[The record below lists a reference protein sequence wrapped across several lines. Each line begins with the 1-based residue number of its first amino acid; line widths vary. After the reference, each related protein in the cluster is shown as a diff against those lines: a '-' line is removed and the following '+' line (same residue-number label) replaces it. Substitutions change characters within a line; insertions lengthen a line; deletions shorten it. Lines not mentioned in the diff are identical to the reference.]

1 MNGWDKK
8 GRKLM
13 QCQNCGYDND
23 EDALFCEKCGSN
35 LKQQSFGRF
44 NQTKSEK
51 EGMRT
56 STKVLIVVCIVL
68 VVALGITAGALFLN
82 KGTSNNNPVSV
93 NQSSEQVTA
102 TADWHQLTSFSG
114 SGDDFRTFQTKGQR
128 FKVVMSATP
137 QLNYNTNFMN
147 VDISGNGQILAS
159 GNLNWNSTDALT
171 TKEKTI
177 EVTGSPGTY
186 TSHVTTKDLQSWTVT
201 IYDYY

>member
-1 MNGWDKK
+1 
-8 GRKLM
+8 M
-13 QCQNCGYDND
+13 QCQNCGYYND
-23 EDALFCEKCGSN
+23 KDALFCENCGAN

-44 NQTKSEK
+44 SPTESEK
-51 EGMRT
+51 EGMKT
-56 STKVLIVVCIVL
+56 STKALIVVCIVL

-93 NQSSEQVTA
+93 NQSSEQVTS